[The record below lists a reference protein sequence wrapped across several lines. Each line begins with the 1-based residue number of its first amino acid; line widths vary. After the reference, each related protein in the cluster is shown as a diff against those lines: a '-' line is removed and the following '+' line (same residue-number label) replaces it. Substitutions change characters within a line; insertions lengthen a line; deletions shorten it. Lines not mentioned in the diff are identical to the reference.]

1 MLLVLHV
8 YTLKGPIGRVSRY
21 GSNAPSSWRPDTD
34 QNTCHFRSAQNLGSL
49 HPVLKDLNIVLC
61 EAPVQNPGPV
71 AYDKGNV
78 HQTDIHFYR
87 QPGRFLGQSH
97 ASQNK
102 TNESESHDRE
112 IRPVVT
118 RSLHEF
124 AQSLAAR
131 YSYLTGRLGVAVSG
145 GADSVLLLHA
155 LHQAGLAGHI
165 LHVNHLLRGAESDAD
180 AAFVAQLA
188 ESLGLPH
195 TSATLPPA
203 EGNLEQEARRSRY
216 SFFSQ
221 CIADGICVAVATGH
235 TLDDQAE
242 TVLSRF
248 LRGAGTAGLAAI
260 LPETASGIIRPL
272 LEVPRADIRNWL
284 AERNLS
290 WREDSSNADTTFLRN
305 RLRHEVIPVLTAIN
319 PSLANTLAG
328 TAEWARAEEA
338 YWTAELE
345 RLTPTHLRHEG
356 ETVLLKTATLLQLPL
371 ATQRRLL
378 RRALDLVRGDLRSI
392 DFQHIEAVRNLCL
405 SREGSGRL
413 QLPGVDIYRS
423 FDWLRIFPLG
433 FDNRLDRDF
442 EVPLPLPGR
451 TEIPERHLT
460 VEMELVGANHV
471 YNSDLDALDPA
482 HFTGPLVLRNW
493 RPGDTLHVRGAA
505 HAEKIKTLFQDYRV
519 PLWERRAW
527 PVIAYGR
534 SVVWTRR
541 FGVAAEYAAG
551 NAVSPVLVVRE
562 VITGRSRID

>member
-1 MLLVLHV
+1 MQDPTAAVLEAL
-8 YTLKGPIGRVSRY
+8 TLHARHDPGAPIVIGCSGGP
-21 GSNAPSSWRPDTD
+21 D
-34 QNTCHFRSAQNLGSL
+34 
-49 HPVLKDLNIVLC
+49 
-61 EAPVQNPGPV
+61 
-71 AYDKGNV
+71 
-78 HQTDIHFYR
+78 
-87 QPGRFLGQSH
+87 
-97 ASQNK
+97 
-102 TNESESHDRE
+102 
-112 IRPVVT
+112 
-118 RSLHEF
+118 
-124 AQSLAAR
+124 SLALVTLAASLR
-131 YSYLTGRLGVAVSG
+131 RVDHRAAIHACIVDHGVQPDSADVASTAAQTALTL
-145 GADSVLLLHA
+145 GADIAHIERVKVLA
-155 LHQAGLAGHI
+155 DG
-165 LHVNHLLRGAESDAD
+165 RGFE
-180 AAFVAQLA
+180 AAARD
-188 ESLGLPH
+188 
-195 TSATLPPA
+195 
-203 EGNLEQEARRSRY
+203 ARRTALMRY
-216 SFFSQ
+216 AS
-221 CIADGICVAVATGH
+221 AVRAPRIWLAH

-433 FDNRLDRDF
+433 FDNRLVRDF

-493 RPGDTLHVRGAA
+493 RPGDTLHVRGAV